1 MEQSTSLIAIGISHR
16 TAPAEV
22 RGQLAGKRIAL
33 NVAETVVLSTCNRFE
48 VYAASSDATR
58 ARAEIEGALCSA
70 APRSFERIRPAL
82 YSFEGR
88 EAARHLMHV
97 AAGLDSMVL
106 GETQILGQVSQSLA
120 GAEASKSVGPVLSR
134 LFGAAIHA
142 ARLAHRYTGMN
153 GIPTS
158 VGHAAACLLKSH
170 AGDLAKRNILLVGAG
185 PLSRL
190 TARSLRKSGAH
201 SLAFIN
207 RTESHA
213 RAAAAPLG
221 SAVFRWEELSS
232 ALSWADA
239 VVAATGANEPVLR
252 KSDLQRRAVA
262 ERPLCIVDLGV
273 PRNVE
278 PGLSGLKGVLVFGI
292 DELDS
297 SLDQNLARRRA
308 AVPEIERLL
317 AGKVDEFMKWW
328 ASRSVTPLIADL
340 RRKVE
345 HVARTELQLALS
357 SGVPLDADQ
366 RQVVAR
372 LVYRVTNKL
381 LHEPTLRLKEK
392 HASAHIYQDAIRDLF
407 ALGEGEARC

>member
-1 MEQSTSLIAIGISHR
+1 MEQPTSLVAIGISHR

-22 RGQLAGKRIAL
+22 RGQLAGKHIAL
-33 NVAETVVLSTCNRFE
+33 NVAETVLLSTCNRFE
-48 VYAASSDATR
+48 VYAASSDAAR

-106 GETQILGQVSQSLA
+106 GETQILGQVSQALA
-120 GAEASKSVGPVLSR
+120 GADASKSVGPVLSQ
-134 LFGAAIHA
+134 LLGVAIHA
-142 ARLAHRYTGMN
+142 ARLAHRHTGMN
-153 GIPTS
+153 RIPTS

-185 PLSRL
+185 PISRL
-190 TARSLRKSGAH
+190 TGRSLRKWGAH

-213 RAAAAPLG
+213 RTAAAPLG
-221 SAVFRWEELSS
+221 GAVFRWEELSR

-239 VVAATGANEPVLR
+239 VVTATGGNELVLR
-252 KSDLQRRAVA
+252 TPDLQRRAVA

-278 PGLSGLKGVLVFGI
+278 PDVSGLEGVVVFSI
-292 DELDS
+292 DELDQS
-297 SLDQNLARRRA
+297 LARRRA

-317 AGKVDEFMKWW
+317 AGKVEQFMNWW

-357 SGVPLDADQ
+357 SGLPLNPEQ

-381 LHEPTLRLKEK
+381 LHEPTLRLKET
-392 HASAHIYQDAIRDLF
+392 HASARIYQDAIRDLF
-407 ALGEGEARC
+407 ALGEEEARC